1 MNSVLVGEKYGLPDD
16 MPDDMKMQYEG
27 IPVMSEEGV
36 ILNTLLN
43 ATDEMSDDDD
53 MPDEMRKQLE
63 GFQVMSE

>member
-1 MNSVLVGEKYGLPDD
+1 MLIVPDEERSNGMRNQLEGL
-16 MPDDMKMQYEG
+16 
-27 IPVMSEEGV
+27 PVMSEEGV

-63 GFQVMSE
+63 GFPVMSE